1 MYTLLIEHSVNDF
14 GDWKRSFDSDPAD
27 RAGSGVVS
35 YRVSRA
41 VDDSQRVL
49 IELDFAEREQAE
61 SMLDTLRTKV
71 WSGPG
76 RPASLDGSPETRIIE
91 AMEARI
97 L

>member
-14 GDWKRSFDSDPAD
+14 GAWKQSFDSDPAD

-35 YRVSRA
+35 YRVSRL

-61 SMLDTLRTKV
+61 SMLNTLRIKV

-76 RPASLDGSPETRIIE
+76 RPASLDGMPDARLVES
-91 AMEARI
+91 MEARV

>member
-1 MYTLLIEHSVNDF
+1 MYTLLIEHAVNDF
-14 GDWKRSFDSDPAD
+14 DAWKRSFDSDPAD

-35 YRVSRA
+35 YRVNRS

-49 IELDFAEREQAE
+49 IELDFTGREQAE
-61 SMLDTLRTKV
+61 SMLDTLRTRV

-76 RPASLDGSPETRIIE
+76 RPASLDGMPEARIVE
-91 AMEARI
+91 SVEARI

>member
-1 MYTLLIEHSVNDF
+1 MYTLQIEHSVNDYAA
-14 GDWKRSFDSDPAD
+14 WKQSFDSDPAD

-35 YRVSRA
+35 YRVSRPA
-41 VDDSQRVL
+41 DGSQRVL

-61 SMLDTLRTKV
+61 SLLDTLRTKV

-76 RPASLDGSPETRIIE
+76 RPASLDGSPDTRILE
-91 AMEARI
+91 SVEART

>member
-1 MYTLLIEHSVNDF
+1 MYTLQIEHSVSDYAS
-14 GDWKRSFDSDPAD
+14 WKQSFDSDPAN

-35 YRVSRA
+35 YRVNRP
-41 VDDSQRVL
+41 VDDSRRVL

-61 SMLDTLRTKV
+61 SLLGILRTKV

-76 RPASLDGSPETRIIE
+76 RPESLDGSPDTRIFE
-91 AMEARI
+91 SMEARI

>member
-1 MYTLLIEHSVNDF
+1 MYTLQIEHAVNDF
-14 GDWKRSFDSDPAD
+14 AAWKQSFDSDPAD

-35 YRVSRA
+35 YRVCRP

-49 IELDFAEREQAE
+49 IELDFAEREHAE
-61 SMLDTLRTKV
+61 SMLNTLRTKV

-76 RPASLDGSPETRIIE
+76 RPASLDGTPETRIVESVE
-91 AMEARI
+91 AKI

>member
-1 MYTLLIEHSVNDF
+1 MYTLQIEHAVNDYSA
-14 GDWKRSFDSDPAD
+14 WKQAFDADPVD

-35 YRVSRA
+35 YRISRP
-41 VDDSQRVL
+41 VGDSQRVL

-61 SMLDTLRTKV
+61 SLLGKLQENV

-76 RPASLDGSPETRIIE
+76 RPAALDGTPDTRIVE
-91 AMEARI
+91 AVEAKT